1 MKLSPTGMLQN
12 INSSTGTSI
21 CSDSLANIRYNT
33 IYGLVPYDSLEGCPP
48 VPRKSSTYGGL
59 LVTVAKEK
67 SSNSATKTQI
77 FLCRSGSIYL
87 RQYWGSAYE
96 SWKEIPTASEVSSL
110 IQSALTN
117 AFIPTGENILD
128 STVDSIC
135 SGDANNLPNNKIYGL
150 TVSVDN
156 ITHLPIR
163 PNGISGIT
171 YNGTII
177 TFGKE
182 TARGYGDT
190 QIYITNA
197 RGMYI
202 RNYTGGSWNR
212 WLQPLMYT
220 PYKILGVG
228 DSICEGWRNNNMG
241 FVGELNIPY
250 TNLGVTGATLG
261 VKSNHAQIASQVDS
275 LSSTDYGCVIAD
287 GGIND
292 YAQNVPLGTIPTY
305 PKTTSSEIQSLDKT
319 TVCGG
324 LEYLFY
330 LIITKLPYAQ
340 RYFLITHKTNAYP
353 STQNSA
359 GYTQQDLHDAI
370 VAVCNV
376 YNVEVIDI
384 YKDSLINTRFSY
396 YKATQAYSDL
406 DADGRAQL
414 TANYYVD
421 KDGIH
426 PLWLG
431 YEEGY
436 YPMIR
441 KALLTATYKYTT

>member
-12 INSSTGTSI
+12 ITSSTGTSI
-21 CSDSLANIRYNT
+21 CSDNLSIVRYNT
-33 IYGLVPYDSLEGCPP
+33 IYGLVPYDGLEGCPP
-48 VPRKSSTYGGL
+48 VPGRTSTYGGL

-77 FLCRSGSIYL
+77 FFCRSGYIYF

-96 SWKEIPTASEVSSL
+96 SWKEIPTVSKVSSL
-110 IQSALTN
+110 MQSALTN

-135 SGDANNLPNNKIYGL
+135 SGDANNIPNNKIYGL

-163 PNGISGIT
+163 PNGISAAT

-197 RGMYI
+197 RGVYI

-261 VKSNHAQIASQVDS
+261 VKSNHAQIATQVDS

-292 YAQNVPLGTIPTY
+292 YAQNVPLGTVPTY

-370 VAVCNV
+370 VAVCSV
-376 YNVEVIDI
+376 YNVEVIDV
-384 YKDSLINTRFSY
+384 YKDSIINTRISY
-396 YKATQAYSDL
+396 YKAPQAYSDL
-406 DADGRAQL
+406 DTDGRAEL
-414 TANYYVD
+414 TASYYVD

-436 YPMIR
+436 YPLIKR
-441 KALLTATYKYTT
+441 ALLSATYKYS